1 MGYIEIHGL
10 EGTAMKWMD
19 HLNRMFTDPATGEAF
34 RDRPEGLEGFRG
46 AWNVLAGHFRNAA
59 LYNPLG
65 LVAGIVFAWTLFHPW
80 WYAYVYN
87 NEYSIR
93 AFPFILR
100 HDLPSE
106 GLPYVIETPH
116 VAVAILILLLA
127 GYLFLTL
134 WGSTM
139 GGKKGGLFLLFAG
152 IFMLLYAAG
161 FYGAILFATHRVQ
174 VPVTG
179 YASINHT
186 VTVDIYMFFTR
197 EYFIAIGA
205 GAVSA
210 LSALLHGIIVIPP
223 SGRKRAS

>member
-1 MGYIEIHGL
+1 
-10 EGTAMKWMD
+10 MKWMR
-19 HLNRMFTDPATGEAF
+19 HLNRMFVDPATGEAF

-46 AWNVLAGHFRNAA
+46 AGIVLAGHFRNAA

-93 AFPFILR
+93 AFPFILS

-116 VAVAILILLLA
+116 VAVVFLILLLA
-127 GYLFLTL
+127 GYLFLAL

-139 GGKKGGLFLLFAG
+139 EGKKGKLFLLFTG

-161 FYGAILFATHRVQ
+161 FYGAILFATYRVH
-174 VPVTG
+174 VPATG

-197 EYFIAIGA
+197 AYFIAIGA
-205 GAVSA
+205 GIVSA
-210 LSALLHGIIVIPP
+210 LSPILHGILVIPP
-223 SGRKRAS
+223 SRRKRAS